1 MHIKQLCPHRMSARE
16 NISSHELHAL
26 LLQLRATDTSP
37 VVDEYDLSMT
47 EAWEKAKEAA
57 RKAHKKV
64 VDVLN
69 PKTAEHKAPVEHA
82 KTARAYNA

>member
-1 MHIKQLCPHRMSARE
+1 MSARE
-16 NISSHELHAL
+16 NISLDELHAL

-37 VVDEYDLSMT
+37 VVDQYDLSLK
-47 EAWEKAKEAA
+47 EIYEKAKEAA
-57 RKAHKKV
+57 RKAHEKV

-69 PKTAEHKAPVEHA
+69 PATAKHKAPVEHA